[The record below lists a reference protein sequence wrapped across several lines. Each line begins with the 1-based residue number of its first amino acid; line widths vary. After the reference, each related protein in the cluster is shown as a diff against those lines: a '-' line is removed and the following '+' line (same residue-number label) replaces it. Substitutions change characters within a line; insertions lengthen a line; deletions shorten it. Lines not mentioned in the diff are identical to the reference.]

1 MKLTNE
7 LRNTIVKELLS
18 AQVTDLLYGDLPCK
32 VYWNSTK
39 LKSKIVFLLEMK
51 EHTANPATIRS
62 IAKVY
67 DHKIKKLHKVVQK
80 FYDVHC

>member
-7 LRNTIVKELLS
+7 LRNSVVKELLNM
-18 AQVTDLLYGDLPCK
+18 QLTDLLYGDLPVK
-32 VYWNSTK
+32 IHWNSTK
-39 LKSKIVFLLEMK
+39 LKSKIVFILEMK

-67 DHKIKKLHKVVQK
+67 DHKINKLLKVVQK
-80 FYDVHC
+80 FYDIHC